1 MSSLVF
7 VQFIC
12 LHTDRIYV
20 RRTELTPLE
29 CETGIDQINVLSV
42 V

>member
-7 VQFIC
+7 VQFC